1 MFCRAACVNWGAA
14 MGGASKLKKGTP
26 VAHRTDNATSP
37 MTRQA
42 AALLAAAALLL
53 AAGCTRI
60 ETGEVGLRIN
70 FDKTTDPTERL
81 PGTFNQTL
89 VGDII
94 TFKIQDVAV
103 MVDNMTPLASDNST
117 VKDFDM
123 TVVYNVSPTAV
134 SELWT
139 TKNRTFHGLSDRG
152 EDILLMQNYVA
163 LSARNAAYK
172 VAREYESLKMA
183 DNRPLIEQKI
193 RDNIMKTLAEE
204 KLADKIIVSQ
214 VQVRAI
220 TPADVIVNSA
230 NELVRAQNELKT
242 KEVEVQTAKKEAERI
257 AALNANA
264 GAIGYMN
271 AMANLKIAEG
281 VAAGKVHTIVV
292 PYDFKGIVN
301 AK

>member
-1 MFCRAACVNWGAA
+1 MQ
-14 MGGASKLKKGTP
+14 
-26 VAHRTDNATSP
+26 RTAFALISAIT
-37 MTRQA
+37 
-42 AALLAAAALLL
+42 ALLST
-53 AAGCTRI
+53 GCTRI

-70 FDKTTDPTERL
+70 FDKTTDATERL
-81 PGTFNQTL
+81 PGSFNQTL
-89 VGDII
+89 IGNII

-103 MVDNMTPLASDNST
+103 AVDNMTPLASDNST
-117 VKDFDM
+117 IKDFDM
-123 TVVYNVSPTAV
+123 TVVYNVNPVAV

-139 TKNRTFHGLSDRG
+139 TKNKAFHGVTDKG
-152 EDILLMQNYVA
+152 DDILLMQNYVA

-183 DNRPLIEQKI
+183 DNRQVIEQKI
-193 RDNIMKTLAEE
+193 RDSIIKTLGEE
-204 KLADKIIVSQ
+204 KLAEKITVSQ

-220 TPADVIVNSA
+220 TPADVIVASA

-281 VAAGKVHTIVV
+281 VASGKVQSIVV

>member
-1 MFCRAACVNWGAA
+1 MKRTAFTLTAAI
-14 MGGASKLKKGTP
+14 
-26 VAHRTDNATSP
+26 AT
-37 MTRQA
+37 
-42 AALLAAAALLL
+42 LLIT
-53 AAGCTRI
+53 GCTRI

-81 PGTFNQTL
+81 PGSFNQTL
-89 VGDII
+89 VGDIL
-94 TFKIQDVAV
+94 TFKVQDVAV
-103 MVDNMTPLASDNST
+103 AVDNMTPLASDNST

-123 TVVYNVSPTAV
+123 TVVYNVNPAAV

-139 TKNRTFHGLSDRG
+139 TKNKTFHGVSDKG
-152 EDILLMQNYVA
+152 GDILLMQNYVA

-183 DNRPLIEQKI
+183 DNRQTIEQKI
-193 RDNIMKTLAEE
+193 RDSIIKTLTEE
-204 KLADKIIVSQ
+204 KLAEKITVSQ

-220 TPADVIVNSA
+220 TPADVIVASA

-242 KEVEVQTAKKEAERI
+242 KEVEVQTARKEAERI

-281 VAAGKVHTIVV
+281 VANGKVQTIVV

>member
-1 MFCRAACVNWGAA
+1 MKTSLILIATLATLL
-14 MGGASKLKKGTP
+14 MG
-26 VAHRTDNATSP
+26 
-37 MTRQA
+37 
-42 AALLAAAALLL
+42 
-53 AAGCTRI
+53 GCTRI

-81 PGTFNQTL
+81 PGSFNQTL
-89 VGDII
+89 IGDIL

-103 MVDNMTPLASDNST
+103 AVDNMTPLASDNST
-117 VKDFDM
+117 I
-123 TVVYNVSPTAV
+123 NVNPTAV

-139 TKNRTFHGLSDRG
+139 TKNKTFHGVSEKGD
-152 EDILLMQNYVA
+152 DILLMQNYVA

-172 VAREYESLKMA
+172 AARGYESLKMA
-183 DNRPLIEQKI
+183 DNRPVIEQQI
-193 RDNIMKTLAEE
+193 RENIIKTLTEE
-204 KLADKIIVSQ
+204 KLADKITVSQ

-281 VAAGKVHTIVV
+281 VASGKVHTIVV

>member
-1 MFCRAACVNWGAA
+1 MKRTAFTLTAAIAI
-14 MGGASKLKKGTP
+14 
-26 VAHRTDNATSP
+26 
-37 MTRQA
+37 
-42 AALLAAAALLL
+42 LLIT
-53 AAGCTRI
+53 GCTRI

-81 PGTFNQTL
+81 PGSFNQTL
-89 VGDII
+89 VGDIL
-94 TFKIQDVAV
+94 TFKVQDVAV
-103 MVDNMTPLASDNST
+103 AVDNMTPLASDNST

-123 TVVYNVSPTAV
+123 TVVYNVNPAAV

-139 TKNRTFHGLSDRG
+139 TKNKTFHGVSDKG
-152 EDILLMQNYVA
+152 GDILLMQNYVA

-183 DNRPLIEQKI
+183 DNRQTIEQKI
-193 RDNIMKTLAEE
+193 RDSIIKTLTEE
-204 KLADKIIVSQ
+204 KLAEKITVSQ

-220 TPADVIVNSA
+220 TPADVIVASA

-281 VAAGKVHTIVV
+281 VANGKVQTIVV

>member
-1 MFCRAACVNWGAA
+1 MNIKRP
-14 MGGASKLKKGTP
+14 LP
-26 VAHRTDNATSP
+26 
-37 MTRQA
+37 
-42 AALLAAAALLL
+42 LLTFAAAALAALL
-53 AAGCTRI
+53 STACTRI

-70 FDKTTDPTERL
+70 FDKTTDPVERL
-81 PGTFNQTL
+81 PGSFNQTI
-89 VGDII
+89 VGSIL
-94 TFKIQDVAV
+94 TFKVQDVAV
-103 MVDNMTPLASDNST
+103 AVDNMTPLASDNST
-117 VKDFDM
+117 IKDFDM
-123 TVVYNVSPTAV
+123 TVVYSINPSAV

-139 TKNRTFHGLSDRG
+139 TKNRTFHGMAGQSD
-152 EDILLMQNYVA
+152 DILLMQNYIA

-172 VAREYESLKMA
+172 VARGYESLKMA
-183 DNRPLIEQKI
+183 DNRPLIEQQI
-193 RDNIMKTLAEE
+193 RDNIIKTLTDE
-204 KLADKIIVSQ
+204 KLGDKIVVSQ

-281 VAAGKVHTIVV
+281 VAQGKVHTIVV

>member
-1 MFCRAACVNWGAA
+1 MQKTLISTAIAL
-14 MGGASKLKKGTP
+14 S
-26 VAHRTDNATSP
+26 
-37 MTRQA
+37 
-42 AALLAAAALLL
+42 ALLTS
-53 AAGCTRI
+53 GCTRI

-81 PGTFNQTL
+81 PGSFNQTL
-89 VGDII
+89 VGEII

-103 MVDNMTPLASDNST
+103 AVDNMTPLASDNST
-117 VKDFDM
+117 IKDFDM

-139 TKNRTFHGLSDRG
+139 TKNRTFHGLSDK
-152 EDILLMQNYVA
+152 DILLMQNYVA

-172 VAREYESLKMA
+172 VARGYESLKMA
-183 DNRPLIEQKI
+183 DSRPVIEQQI
-193 RDNIMKTLAEE
+193 RESIIKTFTEE

-214 VQVRAI
+214 IQVRSI
-220 TPADVIVNSA
+220 LPADVIVNSA
-230 NELVRAQNELKT
+230 NDLVRAQNELKT

-257 AALNANA
+257 AALNANS

-271 AMANLKIAEG
+271 AMANMKIAEG
-281 VAAGKVHTIVV
+281 VASGKVQTIVV

>member
-1 MFCRAACVNWGAA
+1 MFKK
-14 MGGASKLKKGTP
+14 SKR
-26 VAHRTDNATSP
+26 VWVWVVV
-37 MTRQA
+37 
-42 AALLAAAALLL
+42 LAAGSLV
-53 AAGCTRI
+53 GCTRI
-60 ETGEVGLRIN
+60 ETGEVGLRIH
-70 FDKTTDPTERL
+70 FDKTVDASELL
-81 PGTFNQTL
+81 PGSFNQTL
-89 VGDII
+89 VGSVL
-94 TFKIQDVAV
+94 TFKVQDVAV
-103 MVDNMTPLASDNST
+103 PVDNLTPLASDNST

-123 TVVYNVSPTAV
+123 TVVYSVNPAAV

-139 TKNRTFHGLSDRG
+139 TKNKTFHGSSS

-172 VAREYESLKMA
+172 VARGYEALKLA
-183 DNRPLIEQKI
+183 DNRPQIEQQI
-193 RDNIMKTLAEE
+193 RELIGKTLAEE
-204 KLADKIIVSQ
+204 NLADKLSVSQ

-220 TPADVIVNSA
+220 VPADVIVQSA

>member
-1 MFCRAACVNWGAA
+1 MHNTQRLSLTLSAIA
-14 MGGASKLKKGTP
+14 MSL
-26 VAHRTDNATSP
+26 
-37 MTRQA
+37 
-42 AALLAAAALLL
+42 ALSA
-53 AAGCTRI
+53 CTRI

-89 VGDII
+89 IGDII

-103 MVDNMTPLASDNST
+103 AVDNMTPLASDNST
-117 VKDFDM
+117 IKDFDM
-123 TVVYNVSPTAV
+123 TVVYNINPAAV

-139 TKNRTFHGLSDRG
+139 TKNKTFHGMSDK
-152 EDILLMQNYVA
+152 DILLMQNYVA

-183 DNRPLIEQKI
+183 DNRPIIEQKI
-193 RDNIMKTLAEE
+193 RENIIKTLTEE
-204 KLADKIIVSQ
+204 KLAEKITVSQ
-214 VQVRAI
+214 IQVRAI
-220 TPADVIVNSA
+220 TPADIIVASA

-281 VAAGKVHTIVV
+281 VAAGKVNTIVV

>member
-1 MFCRAACVNWGAA
+1 MKRQHLTWVAIAAI
-14 MGGASKLKKGTP
+14 
-26 VAHRTDNATSP
+26 AT
-37 MTRQA
+37 
-42 AALLAAAALLL
+42 LG
-53 AAGCTRI
+53 GCTRI

-81 PGTFNQTL
+81 PGSFNQT
-89 VGDII
+89 II
-94 TFKIQDVAV
+94 GEILTFKIQDVAV
-103 MVDNMTPLASDNST
+103 AVDNMTPLASDNST
-117 VKDFDM
+117 IKDFDM
-123 TVVYNVSPTAV
+123 TVVYNVNPSAV

-139 TKNRTFHGLSDRG
+139 TKNKTFHGNTG
-152 EDILLMQNYVA
+152 EKTGDILLMQNYVA

-172 VAREYESLKMA
+172 VARGYESLKMA
-183 DNRPLIEQKI
+183 DNRPLIEQQVRESI
-193 RDNIMKTLAEE
+193 IKTLTEE
-204 KLADKIIVSQ
+204 KLADKITVSQ
-214 VQVRAI
+214 VQVRSI
-220 TPADVIVNSA
+220 MPADVIVNSA

-281 VAAGKVHTIVV
+281 VAAGKVQTIVV

>member
-1 MFCRAACVNWGAA
+1 MSRLFKTTMV
-14 MGGASKLKKGTP
+14 LT
-26 VAHRTDNATSP
+26 
-37 MTRQA
+37 
-42 AALLAAAALLL
+42 AALIAT
-53 AAGCTRI
+53 GCTRI

-70 FDKTTDPTERL
+70 FDKTTDSTERL
-81 PGTFNQTL
+81 PGSFNQTL
-89 VGDII
+89 IGEII

-103 MVDNMTPLASDNST
+103 AIDNMTPLASDNST

-123 TVVYNVSPTAV
+123 TVVYNVNPTAV

-139 TKNRTFHGLSDRG
+139 TKNKTFHGLSG
-152 EDILLMQNYVA
+152 NDILLMQNYVA

-172 VAREYESLKMA
+172 VARGYESLKMA
-183 DNRPLIEQKI
+183 DNRPLIEQQI
-193 RDNIMKTLAEE
+193 RENMMKTLTDE
-204 KLADKIIVSQ
+204 KLGDKITVSQ

-281 VAAGKVHTIVV
+281 VAAGKVNTIVV

>member
-1 MFCRAACVNWGAA
+1 M
-14 MGGASKLKKGTP
+14 K
-26 VAHRTDNATSP
+26 HNAI
-37 MTRQA
+37 
-42 AALLAAAALLL
+42 ALLCALSIGLL
-53 AAGCTRI
+53 AGCTRI

-81 PGTFNQTL
+81 PGSFNQTL
-89 VGDII
+89 IGDIV

-103 MVDNMTPLASDNST
+103 AVDNMTPLASDNST

-123 TVVYNVSPTAV
+123 TVVYNINPAAV

-139 TKNRTFHGLSDRG
+139 TKNKTFHGLDKG
-152 EDILLMQNYVA
+152 GDILLMQNYVA
-163 LSARNAAYK
+163 LTARNAAYK

-183 DNRPLIEQKI
+183 DNRPVIEQKI
-193 RDNIMKTLAEE
+193 RENIVKTLAEE
-204 KLADKIIVSQ
+204 KLSDKITVSQ
-214 VQVRAI
+214 IQVRAI
-220 TPADVIVNSA
+220 TPADVIVHSA

>member
-1 MFCRAACVNWGAA
+1 M
-14 MGGASKLKKGTP
+14 K
-26 VAHRTDNATSP
+26 RTAFALISAIT
-37 MTRQA
+37 
-42 AALLAAAALLL
+42 ALLAV
-53 AAGCTRI
+53 GCTRI

-81 PGTFNQTL
+81 PGSFNQTL
-89 VGDII
+89 IGDIV

-103 MVDNMTPLASDNST
+103 AVDNMTPLASDNST
-117 VKDFDM
+117 IKDFDM
-123 TVVYNVSPTAV
+123 TVVYNVNPAAV

-139 TKNRTFHGLSDRG
+139 TKNKAFHGLSEKGD
-152 EDILLMQNYVA
+152 DILLMQNYVA

-183 DNRPLIEQKI
+183 DNRQLIEQKI
-193 RDNIMKTLAEE
+193 RDSIIKTLSEE
-204 KLADKIIVSQ
+204 KLAEKITVSQ

-220 TPADVIVNSA
+220 TPADVIVASA

-281 VAAGKVHTIVV
+281 VANGKVQSIVV

>member
-1 MFCRAACVNWGAA
+1 MIKKFAVF
-14 MGGASKLKKGTP
+14 MGI
-26 VAHRTDNATSP
+26 
-37 MTRQA
+37 
-42 AALLAAAALLL
+42 LAVVLVL
-53 AAGCTRI
+53 AVSGCKRI
-60 ETGEVGLRIN
+60 ETGEVGLRVN

-81 PGTFNQTL
+81 PGSFNQTL

-103 MVDNMTPLASDNST
+103 SVDNMTPLASDNST

-123 TVVYNVSPTAV
+123 TVVYNVNPAAV

-139 TKNRTFHGLSDRG
+139 TKNKTFHGSTEKGGDV
-152 EDILLMQNYVA
+152 LLMQNYVA
-163 LSARNAAYK
+163 LTARNAAYK

-183 DNRPLIEQKI
+183 DNRPAIEQKI
-193 RDNIMKTLAEE
+193 REIIAKTLAEE
-204 KLADKIIVSQ
+204 KLADKITVSQ
-214 VQVRAI
+214 IQVRAI
-220 TPADVIVNSA
+220 TPADVIVASA
-230 NELVRAQNELKT
+230 NDLVRAQNELKT

-281 VAAGKVHTIVV
+281 VANGKVQSIVV

>member
-1 MFCRAACVNWGAA
+1 M
-14 MGGASKLKKGTP
+14 TYP
-26 VAHRTDNATSP
+26 TSP
-37 MTRQA
+37 FFPRR
-42 AALLAAAALLL
+42 AALLLPAAALLL

-60 ETGEVGLRIN
+60 ETGEVGLRIH
-70 FDKTTDPTERL
+70 FDKTTDPAERL
-81 PGTFNQTL
+81 PGSFHQTL
-89 VGDII
+89 IGDIV
-94 TFKIQDVAV
+94 TFKIQDVA
-103 MVDNMTPLASDNST
+103 VDNMTPLASDNST

-123 TVVYNVSPTAV
+123 TVVYNVNPSAV

-139 TKNRTFHGLSDRG
+139 TKNRTFHGLSDKG
-152 EDILLMQNYVA
+152 DDILLMQNYVA

-183 DNRPLIEQKI
+183 DNRPLIEQSI
-193 RDNIMKTLAEE
+193 RENIIKTLTEE
-204 KLADKIIVSQ
+204 KLADKITVSQ
-214 VQVRAI
+214 IQVRAI

>member
-1 MFCRAACVNWGAA
+1 MTAR
-14 MGGASKLKKGTP
+14 L
-26 VAHRTDNATSP
+26 HRLTFALIVT
-37 MTRQA
+37 T
-42 AALLAAAALLL
+42 AALLGT
-53 AAGCTRI
+53 GCTRI

-81 PGTFNQTL
+81 PGSFNQTII
-89 VGDII
+89 GDIV

-103 MVDNMTPLASDNST
+103 AVDNMTPLASDNST
-117 VKDFDM
+117 IKDFDM
-123 TVVYNVSPTAV
+123 TVVYNINPAAV

-139 TKNRTFHGLSDRG
+139 TKNKTFHGLSDKKDG
-152 EDILLMQNYVA
+152 DILLMQNYVA

-183 DNRPLIEQKI
+183 DNRQMIEQKI
-193 RDNIMKTLAEE
+193 REIIIKTLTEE
-204 KLADKIIVSQ
+204 KLAEKITVSQ

-220 TPADVIVNSA
+220 LPADVIVASA

-281 VAAGKVHTIVV
+281 VSNGKVHTIVV

>member
-1 MFCRAACVNWGAA
+1 MQ
-14 MGGASKLKKGTP
+14 M
-26 VAHRTDNATSP
+26 DNAKFP
-37 MTRQA
+37 VKRHA
-42 AALLAAAALLL
+42 AALLSAAALLL

-70 FDKTTDPTERL
+70 FDKTTDPVERL
-81 PGTFNQTL
+81 PGSFNQTL
-89 VGDII
+89 IGEII

-103 MVDNMTPLASDNST
+103 AVDNMTPLASDNST
-117 VKDFDM
+117 IKDFDM
-123 TVVYNVSPTAV
+123 TVVYNVSPAAV

-139 TKNRTFHGLSDRG
+139 TKNRTFHGLSDKG
-152 EDILLMQNYVA
+152 NDILLMQNYVA

-193 RDNIMKTLAEE
+193 RDNMMKTLAEE

-281 VAAGKVHTIVV
+281 VAAGKVNTIVV

>member
-1 MFCRAACVNWGAA
+1 LA
-14 MGGASKLKKGTP
+14 GAS
-26 VAHRTDNATSP
+26 D
-37 MTRQA
+37 
-42 AALLAAAALLL
+42 
-53 AAGCTRI
+53 
-60 ETGEVGLRIN
+60 
-70 FDKTTDPTERL
+70 
-81 PGTFNQTL
+81 
-89 VGDII
+89 
-94 TFKIQDVAV
+94 
-103 MVDNMTPLASDNST
+103 
-117 VKDFDM
+117 
-123 TVVYNVSPTAV
+123 
-134 SELWT
+134 
-139 TKNRTFHGLSDRG
+139 
-152 EDILLMQNYVA
+152 DILLMQNYIA

-172 VAREYESLKMA
+172 VARGYESLKMA
-183 DNRPLIEQKI
+183 DNRPLIEQQI
-193 RDNIMKTLAEE
+193 RDNILKTLTDE
-204 KLADKIIVSQ
+204 KLGDKIIVSQ

-281 VAAGKVHTIVV
+281 VAEGKVHTIVV

>member
-1 MFCRAACVNWGAA
+1 MNTKHPFYIAIAIPFAILA
-14 MGGASKLKKGTP
+14 IMGILGIK
-26 VAHRTDNATSP
+26 
-37 MTRQA
+37 
-42 AALLAAAALLL
+42 
-53 AAGCTRI
+53 RI

-70 FDKTTDPTERL
+70 FDKTVESKELL
-81 PGTFNQTL
+81 PGSFNQTM
-89 VGDII
+89 VGDIV

-103 MVDNMTPLASDNST
+103 AVENMTPLASDNST
-117 VKDFDM
+117 IKDFDM
-123 TVVYNVSPTAV
+123 MVVYNVNPSAV
-134 SELWT
+134 SDLWT
-139 TKNRTFHGLSDRG
+139 TKNKTFHGLSEKGGDV
-152 EDILLMQNYVA
+152 LLMQNYVA

-172 VAREYESLKMA
+172 VARGYEALKMA
-183 DNRPLIEQKI
+183 DNRPLIEQGI
-193 RDNIMKTLAEE
+193 RENMIKTLTEE
-204 KLADKIIVSQ
+204 NLADKITVSQ
-214 VQVRAI
+214 IQVRAI
-220 TPADVIVNSA
+220 TPADVIVQSA

-281 VAAGKVHTIVV
+281 VAAGKVSTIVV

>member
-1 MFCRAACVNWGAA
+1 MNRLIQ
-14 MGGASKLKKGTP
+14 KLIVTL
-26 VAHRTDNATSP
+26 TC
-37 MTRQA
+37 A
-42 AALLAAAALLL
+42 AALLAT
-53 AAGCTRI
+53 GCTRI

-70 FDKTTDPTERL
+70 FDKTTDSTERL
-81 PGTFNQTL
+81 PGSFNQTL
-89 VGDII
+89 IGDIV

-103 MVDNMTPLASDNST
+103 AVDNMTPLASDNST
-117 VKDFDM
+117 IKDFDM
-123 TVVYNVSPTAV
+123 TVVYNINPTAV

-139 TKNRTFHGLSDRG
+139 TKNKAFHGLSDKKDG
-152 EDILLMQNYVA
+152 DILLMQNYVA

-183 DNRPLIEQKI
+183 DNRQVIEQKI
-193 RDNIMKTLAEE
+193 RDIIIKTLTEE
-204 KLADKIIVSQ
+204 KLAEKITVSQ

-220 TPADVIVNSA
+220 TPADVIVASA

-281 VAAGKVHTIVV
+281 VASGKVHSIVV